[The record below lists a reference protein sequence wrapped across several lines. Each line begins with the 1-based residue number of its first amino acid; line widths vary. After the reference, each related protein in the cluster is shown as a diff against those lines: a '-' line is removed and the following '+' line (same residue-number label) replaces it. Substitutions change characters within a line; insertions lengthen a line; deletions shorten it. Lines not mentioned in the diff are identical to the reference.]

1 MQPLNSAPPNEFADV
16 DFILADLDDTIT
28 LDGRLPA
35 ASYAAL
41 EALETAGKH
50 VIIVTGRPAG
60 WCDLLAR
67 FFPVS
72 AVVGEN
78 GAFYF
83 RYDRQTRTMHRAF
96 QRTDAE
102 REQDRAW
109 LDTIYAGI
117 LARYPTL
124 RLSADQ
130 PYRISDVAVDF
141 CEDVER
147 LDDATIAGIVQMFET
162 AGATAK
168 VSSIHVN
175 AWIGDFSKL
184 EMSLRLLKDA
194 FSITPS
200 AAIGRVLY
208 IGDSPNDE
216 PMFAH
221 FRHTVGVANLLP
233 FLPHLRKRPAWITDR
248 AGGLGFAELASRLL
262 KI

>member
-1 MQPLNSAPPNEFADV
+1 MQPLNSAPADEFADV
-16 DFILADLDDTIT
+16 DFILTDLDDTVT

-50 VIIVTGRPAG
+50 VVIVTGRPAG

-83 RYDRQTRTMHRAF
+83 RYDRKTRTMHRTF
-96 QRTDAE
+96 QRTNAE
-102 REQDRAW
+102 RAQDRAR
-109 LDTIYAGI
+109 LDKIYSGI
-117 LARYPTL
+117 LTRYPQL
-124 RLSADQ
+124 KLSTDQ
-130 PYRISDVAVDF
+130 AYRISDLAVDF

-147 LDDATIAGIVQMFET
+147 LDDAVIADIVSMFEA

-175 AWIGDFSKL
+175 AWIGNFSKL
-184 EMSLRLLKDA
+184 EMSLRLLHND
-194 FSITPS
+194 FSLS
-200 AAIGRVLY
+200 ASNAIARVVY
-208 IGDSPNDE
+208 VGDSPNDE

-233 FLPHLRKRPAWITDR
+233 FLARLRHQPAWIT
-248 AGGLGFAELASRLL
+248 AQPGGLGFAELVSRLL